1 MPLKAHSV
9 WHALRALTTAIVLSA
24 GLCPAQA
31 QAMTD
36 GIAVVTS
43 EQGAIQITDE
53 NGHNFSPNLHQTL
66 LLNGSRIQTGEGA
79 HLFMALS
86 NGVGVGIKG
95 NSEVVFESYQQRP
108 FSAKQ
113 QSIRHEPSKSELSLQ
128 ITQGTI
134 ALAGNRLSPISELLV
149 DLPSGT
155 IRIHSAN
162 CVVQRNDL
170 ETVVTA
176 CDKESTFTYYSPN
189 KTTREFFVGPER
201 LRLNEANGQVV
212 LKTESMTP
220 ATLPEECQ
228 QLAAATQQASQRVFF
243 KATAPG
249 ETPQPVLIVSPD
261 YFEQPAARPYQ
272 FNE

>member
-53 NGHNFSPNLHQTL
+53 NGHSFSPNLHQTL

-134 ALAGNRLSPISELLV
+134 ALAGNRLSPISE
-149 DLPSGT
+149 
-155 IRIHSAN
+155 
-162 CVVQRNDL
+162 QRNDL

-201 LRLNEANGQVV
+201 LRLNEANGQIV